1 MSKRSV
7 LLDTYKIMVDTHVL
21 SIMEISVLCCDVFCL
36 QFLAFKIF
44 VVKIRHLE
52 NLCQL
57 NVMAFELFCLV
68 DVHL

>member
-1 MSKRSV
+1 M
-7 LLDTYKIMVDTHVL
+7 LLDTYKIMVDTPVL
-21 SIMEISVLCCDVFCL
+21 SLIKISVLCSGGFCL

-57 NVMAFELFCLV
+57 NIMAFELFCLV